1 MIGVYE
7 ILVLPDAVKANVCPK
22 TISMAVVSA
31 AKRQNARAEVSQLPS
46 PGDSRLWGSR
56 WAPEAVVFIQVSM
69 SASGLG
75 SGQC

>member
-1 MIGVYE
+1 MICVYE

-22 TISMAVVSA
+22 TISTPVVSA
-31 AKRQNARAEVSQLPS
+31 AKRQKARAEVSPLPS

-56 WAPEAVVFIQVSM
+56 WAPETVVFIQVSVI
-69 SASGLG
+69 SNGLG